1 MRRGG
6 GAALAGV
13 AAALVALATM
23 IQMFV
28 DWEQS
33 SAMGLEKISLE
44 LRVATLA
51 AFLLTMTAFLLGL
64 AAQQRR
70 R

>member
-6 GAALAGV
+6 GAAAAGL

-44 LRVATLA
+44 LRIATVT
-51 AFLLTMTAFLLGL
+51 AFLLTMTAFILGMSH
-64 AAQQRR
+64 AARR

>member
-1 MRRGG
+1 
-6 GAALAGV
+6 V